1 MRPWPLLFLLVFLI
15 GCKSVAEPELPAMP
29 VTPPAAFPD
38 GTAADPFLLRE
49 DWWMDFGDPRLDD
62 LVREAIIGNPSL
74 AEAEARLRAAFAVAD
89 IAGAPLDPWLS
100 AGLQASRDTRFTG
113 GTSPLFP
120 ATTATNSYGAGLNLS
135 WEADLWARIRSGQ
148 AAAIADVELQDALL
162 RGAYLSLMV
171 QTAKVAL
178 TATEAGQQA
187 EVARQ
192 NLESAERLAARIEE
206 RYQKG
211 LRLILDVKLART
223 EVAGAKAQVFLWER
237 VQDAT
242 RRQLENLLG
251 RYANGTVEVSAELPG
266 LPGPVEAGIPA
277 EVVSRRPDLVAAEK
291 AYVSAF
297 YREEEAEASLYP
309 RLSLTASGGVASAD
323 LSDLAMGD
331 FAIWSIGAN
340 LLAPLYEGGR
350 LRANAA
356 LNTAMKEQAGAAFA
370 SAVLRAFTEVETT
383 LAAEGYLNEREAAL
397 AELVKESG
405 EAAVI
410 SEDRFL
416 AGLLDILT
424 VLESRRRY
432 FSARAQ
438 LLRVQLERLTNR
450 IDFYGSLGGGV
461 PAAPNA
467 DAN

>member
-1 MRPWPLLFLLVFLI
+1 MRPWPFLLLLIFLI
-15 GCKSVAEPELPAMP
+15 GCKSVAEPELPALP
-29 VTPPAAFPD
+29 VTPPDAFEDGAAED
-38 GTAADPFLLRE
+38 AFLLRE
-49 DWWMDFGDPRLDD
+49 DWWMDFGDPRIDE
-62 LVREAIIGNPSL
+62 LVREAILGNPAL
-74 AEAEARLRAAFAVAD
+74 TEAEARLRSAFALAD

-100 AGLQASRDTRFTG
+100 AGLTTSRDNRFIG

-120 ATTATNSYGAGLNLS
+120 PTNTSNTYGASLNLS

-178 TATEAGQQA
+178 TVTEAGQQA
-187 EVARQ
+187 DVARQ
-192 NLESAERLAARIEE
+192 NLRSAERLSARIQARYEE
-206 RYQKG
+206 G
-211 LRLILDVKLART
+211 LRQILDVKLAKT
-223 EVAGAKAQVFLWER
+223 EVANARAQVYLWER

-251 RYANGTVEVSAELPG
+251 RYANGTVEVSAKLPELPG
-266 LPGPVEAGIPA
+266 AVEAGIPA
-277 EVVSRRPDLVAAEK
+277 DVIARRPDLVAAEK

-297 YREEEAEASLYP
+297 YREEEADASLYP
-309 RLSLTASGGVASAD
+309 RLSLTASGGLASAD
-323 LSDLAMGD
+323 LSDLAMGN
-331 FAIWSIGAN
+331 FAIWSLGAN

-350 LRANAA
+350 LRANVA
-356 LNTAMKEQAGAAFA
+356 LNTANKEQAGAAFA

-383 LAAEGYLNEREAAL
+383 LAAEGFLNNREAAL
-397 AELVKESG
+397 AELVAESG
-405 EAAVI
+405 DSAVI

-424 VLESRRRY
+424 VLEARRRH
-432 FSARAQ
+432 FNAKAQ

-450 IDFYGSLGGGV
+450 IDFYASLGGGV
-461 PAAPNA
+461 PAKP